1 MTAPSILILHA
12 IVGLEQG
19 GAELFLE
26 RLLLSRKN
34 AKNEKHIVVS
44 LTRLGPIGL
53 RLQKAGFVIYSLSI
67 SSFISALVSV
77 LRLINILK
85 RENPCIIQTWMYHA
99 DFFVGIVSYILG
111 YKNIVWGIRTTYLPK
126 KGVSKTALLRSFCS
140 VLSYFVPRKII
151 VAGVA
156 SKDYHVKKLY
166 SKDKMC
172 VIPNGYKIPCDSNL
186 KKWRVQA
193 RFDLG
198 LSQGDTLV
206 GAVGR
211 FTPEK
216 DYSNL
221 LQSYR
226 IVLNKYPKLK
236 FLIIGK
242 GIKWNNLEFRS
253 LIELAGISESL
264 ILIDEVE
271 NIFLYYSAMDVFVLG
286 SKTEGFP
293 NVLAEAMSAGIPCVS
308 TNVGDAKFIL
318 GDAGVLT
325 AKESPCSLATGLI
338 SILDLPVDQRIK
350 MGIQGSTRI
359 KNHFS
364 IENSAKQYLSAYRQI
379 LADL

>member
-1 MTAPSILILHA
+1 MTASSIVILHA
-12 IVGLEQG
+12 IGGLEQG

-26 RLLLSRKN
+26 RLLLSRRN
-34 AKNEKHIVVS
+34 AENEKHIVVS
-44 LTRLGPIGL
+44 LNRLGPIGL
-53 RLQKAGFVIYSLSI
+53 RLQKAGFVVYSLSI
-67 SSFISALVSV
+67 SSFISALASS

-85 RENPCIIQTWMYHA
+85 RENPCIIQTWMYRA
-99 DFFVGIVSYILG
+99 DFFVGIVSYIFG
-111 YKNIVWGIRTTYLPK
+111 YKNIAWGIRTTYLPK
-126 KGVSKTALLRSFCS
+126 KGVSKTALLRFFCS

-151 VAGVA
+151 LAAVA

-172 VIPNGYKIPCDSNL
+172 VIPNGYKIPCDSNV
-186 KKWRVQA
+186 KQWRDQA

-242 GIKWNNLEFRS
+242 DIKWNNLELRG
-253 LIELAGISESL
+253 LIELAGISKSL

-293 NVLAEAMSAGIPCVS
+293 NVLAEAMSFGIPCVS
-308 TNVGDAKFIL
+308 TDVGDAKFIL
-318 GDAGVLT
+318 GDAGVVT
-325 AKESPCSLATGLI
+325 AKESPGSLATGLI
-338 SILDLPVDQRIK
+338 SILDLPLDQRIK

-364 IENSAKQYLSAYRQI
+364 IESSAKQYMDVYRQI
-379 LADL
+379 LAAL